1 MAELITNFIKIGQA
15 GNTVDGRV
23 IREDWLNDMAESYDP
38 ATYTALIW
46 PEHMRWSGNYGEVVE
61 LKAEK
66 DESGVLCL
74 YARLKPN
81 YLLLWQNA
89 AGQKLFYSMEIRP
102 DFAKSGKAYL
112 EGLAVTDSPAS
123 LGMES
128 TRFSA
133 RKQHPD
139 SIFIGNVALEPF
151 EKQAETESLEDDHA
165 PRWFKRCLP
174 FLFTTNED
182 GNVKDMEARLKA
194 IEDKF
199 AALEA
204 GLDERFAALAAS
216 DASAAAGGKAE
227 AEAGQADGRADGKTD
242 GQAGDQD
249 KGEFSGKAE
258 IEALKGELGELRQ
271 DVSAFMDE
279 LRSTV
284 KPGTKSGE
292 SSGPAEGARL
302 L

>member
-1 MAELITNFIKIGQA
+1 MAELITDFIKIGQA

-23 IREDWLNDMAESYDP
+23 IREDWLNDMAETYDP
-38 ATYTALIW
+38 KTYTALIW
-46 PEHMRWSGNYGEVVE
+46 PEHMRWSGNYGEVVQ

-66 DESGVLCL
+66 DESGALCL

-139 SIFIGNVALEPF
+139 TIFISNVAVEPLPAAH
-151 EKQAETESLEDDHA
+151 EPEGDEA
-165 PRWFKRCLP
+165 PGWFKRLLP
-174 FLFTTNED
+174 FFTHQHDEASD
-182 GNVKDMEARLKA
+182 VSKEMEARLKA
-194 IEDKF
+194 LEDKF
-199 AALEA
+199 AAKEEELET
-204 GLDERFAALAAS
+204 RFAALAAS
-216 DASAAAGGKAE
+216 GDKAE
-227 AEAGQADGRADGKTD
+227 NADGKAD
-242 GQAGDQD
+242 DKAGSEQGQSFAA
-249 KGEFSGKAE
+249 SAE
-258 IEALKGELGELRQ
+258 IEAIKGELGELRK
-271 DVSAFMDE
+271 DFTAFMDE
-279 LRSTV
+279 LRNTV

-292 SSGPAEGARL
+292 SSAPAEGARL

>member
-1 MAELITNFIKIGQA
+1 MAELITDFIKIGQA

-23 IREDWLNDMAESYDP
+23 IREDWLNDMAETYDP
-38 ATYTALIW
+38 KTYTALIW

-61 LKAEK
+61 LKVEK
-66 DESGVLCL
+66 DESGALCL

-151 EKQAETESLEDDHA
+151 EKQAEAEDEEA
-165 PRWFKRCLP
+165 PSWFKRCLP
-174 FLFTTNED
+174 FLFTTTED
-182 GNVKDMEARLKA
+182 DNVSKDMEARLKA
-194 IEDKF
+194 LEDKF
-199 AALEA
+199 AAKEKE
-204 GLDERFAALAAS
+204 LDERFAALT
-216 DASAAAGGKAE
+216 AAGGKDGNAE
-227 AEAGQADGRADGKTD
+227 NADGKAD
-242 GQAGDQD
+242 DKAGSEQGQA
-249 KGEFSGKAE
+249 FAASAE
-258 IEALKGELGELRQ
+258 IEAMKGEIGDLRK

-279 LRSTV
+279 LRNTV

-292 SSGPAEGARL
+292 SSGPAEGGRL